1 MKKYLVDVGLI
12 FMFLVCHYIASTEI
26 PKFWKKKKDDD
37 KLDAHDGLDLVG
49 NIQKSEGGAKKSL
62 MRRPTIANL
71 SAYHKKTKGKG
82 ETIDLEKQFLEKF
95 EKIGKCKICPSINK

>member
-1 MKKYLVDVGLI
+1 MCLI
-12 FMFLVCHYIASTEI
+12 TIFLFSVCHYIASTEI

-37 KLDAHDGLDLVG
+37 KLNAHDGLDLVG
-49 NIQKSEGGAKKSL
+49 NIQKSEGGVKKDL

-95 EKIGKCKICPSINK
+95 EKIGTDIASDLITLSHKYF

>member
-1 MKKYLVDVGLI
+1 MLTFIVA
-12 FMFLVCHYIASTEI
+12 VCHYIASTEI
-26 PKFWKKKKDDD
+26 PKFWKRKKDDD

-49 NIQKSEGGAKKSL
+49 NIQKSEGGVKKDL

-95 EKIGKCKICPSINK
+95 EKIGKSTTISLYTCGNN

>member
-1 MKKYLVDVGLI
+1 M
-12 FMFLVCHYIASTEI
+12 CHYIASTEI
-26 PKFWKKKKDDD
+26 PKFWKRKKDDD

-49 NIQKSEGGAKKSL
+49 NIQKSEGGVKKDL

-71 SAYHKKTKGKG
+71 SAYHMKTKGKG

-95 EKIGKCKICPSINK
+95 EKIGKSTTSFLNTFGNN

>member
-1 MKKYLVDVGLI
+1 MITI
-12 FMFLVCHYIASTEI
+12 FLFSVCHYIASTEI

-37 KLDAHDGLDLVG
+37 KLNAHDGLDLVG
-49 NIQKSEGGAKKSL
+49 NIQKSEGGVKKDL

-95 EKIGKCKICPSINK
+95 EKIGKDKASGLITS